1 MINNK
6 IKNVNLLIVD
16 YMFWDIFIQCLKK
29 KIWQTK
35 IDNI

>member
-16 YMFWDIFIQCLKK
+16 YMFWDVVYTMSKK
-29 KIWQTK
+29 G
-35 IDNI
+35 NLANSN